1 MSEQTTTPSL
11 AWDLADRLRKSLRV
25 TGLSVNEMTERLGV
39 HRNTITPWLNGTR
52 EPSRRTLIAWV
63 LACGEPITLDWILY
77 GDTGDGP
84 DHPGG
89 RIDTVRYL
97 TTHHLAAA

>member
-1 MSEQTTTPSL
+1 MSEQTTAPL
-11 AWDLADRLRKSLRV
+11 AWDMADRLRKSLRV
-25 TGLSVNEMTERLGV
+25 TGLSVGEMTERLGV

-63 LACGEPITLDWILY
+63 LACGEPITLEWLLY
-77 GDTGDGP
+77 GDAGGP
-84 DHPGG
+84 DDPGS

-97 TTHHLAAA
+97 TTHQLAAA